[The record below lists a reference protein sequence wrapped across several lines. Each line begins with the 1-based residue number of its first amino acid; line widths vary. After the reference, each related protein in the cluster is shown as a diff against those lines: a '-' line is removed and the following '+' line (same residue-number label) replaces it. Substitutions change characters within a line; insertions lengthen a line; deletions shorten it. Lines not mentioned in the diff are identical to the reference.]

1 MFNECLDYVY
11 VVPDIYTFL
20 HADIIPALKNLKT
33 YFSNLEKCFDT
44 VNSNLLTINDNL
56 NVFSTNFNTFSALF
70 ESYQNDV
77 KIYLQTA
84 VSYLGSMKKSLTG
97 IEKWYYPQPYEA
109 GIEYDEFN
117 TLVGWRSFWS
127 TFRYKKFDE
136 VLLEVNQQ
144 IEDKVNPLSENNS
157 VAFEGAITNIK
168 DNTFIGSANEM
179 VTTFPEELKGALN
192 KDSSPV
198 LQFTTA
204 GVSNS
209 YFSLPAKKYS
219 IDFSFYAPFKGTAD
233 TVISAFMYLGFLIA
247 FWKRLPEIIH
257 GAGVMYVGQAEF
269 HESQFNDRVSDTMA
283 NDYYEQLVSHDGY
296 DDLDM
301 ADGEYDSYGNYSS
314 YERDWW

>member
-1 MFNECLDYVY
+1 MLQN
-11 VVPDIYTFL
+11 
-20 HADIIPALKNLKT
+20 DIIPFLKNSKT
-33 YFSNLEKCFDT
+33 SLEHIEQFTGIIKNNLADFLTSFESFSDTTIKFQKNIIQCFD
-44 VNSNLLTINDNL
+44 SANLYLMQIRDVLT
-56 NVFSTNFNTFSALF
+56 
-70 ESYQNDV
+70 
-77 KIYLQTA
+77 KISQ
-84 VSYLGSMKKSLTG
+84 
-97 IEKWYYPQPYEA
+97 WYYPDPLFSYPGVSQQDVYDIKA
-109 GIEYDEFN
+109 G
-117 TLVGWRSFWS
+117 WHSFWS

-136 VLLEVNQQ
+136 VLLEVNQK

-157 VAFEGAITNIK
+157 AAFEGAITNIK

-233 TVISAFMYLGFLIA
+233 TVISAFMYLGFLIV

-257 GAGVMYVGQAEF
+257 GSGVMYVGQAEF

-283 NDYYEQLVSHDGY
+283 NDYYEYLVSHDGY

-301 ADGEYDSYGNYSS
+301 ADGEYDSYGNYSA

>member
-1 MFNECLDYVY
+1 MLQN
-11 VVPDIYTFL
+11 
-20 HADIIPALKNLKT
+20 DIIPFLKNSKT
-33 YFSNLEKCFDT
+33 SLEHIEQFTGIIKNNLADF
-44 VNSNLLTINDNL
+44 LT
-56 NVFSTNFNTFSALF
+56 SF
-70 ESYQNDV
+70 ESFSDTTIKFQNVIRQYFDSANLYLMQIRDV
-77 KIYLQTA
+77 LTKISQ
-84 VSYLGSMKKSLTG
+84 
-97 IEKWYYPQPYEA
+97 WYYPDPLFSYPGVSQQDVYDIKA
-109 GIEYDEFN
+109 GWHF
-117 TLVGWRSFWS
+117 FWS

-136 VLLEVNQQ
+136 VLLEVNQK

-157 VAFEGAITNIK
+157 AAFEGAITNIK

-209 YFSLPAKKYS
+209 YFSLPAKKHS
-219 IDFSFYAPFKGTAD
+219 IDFSWYAPFKGTAD

-269 HESQFNDRVSDTMA
+269 HESQFNYRVSDTMA

-296 DDLDM
+296 DDFDI
-301 ADGEYDSYGNYSS
+301 ADGEYDSFGNYSA

>member
-1 MFNECLDYVY
+1 MLQN
-11 VVPDIYTFL
+11 
-20 HADIIPALKNLKT
+20 DIIPFLKNSKT
-33 YFSNLEKCFDT
+33 SIEHIEQFTGVIKNNLADF
-44 VNSNLLTINDNL
+44 LTK
-56 NVFSTNFNTFSALF
+56 F
-70 ESYQNDV
+70 ESFSDTTIKFQKVIEQYFDSANLYLMQIRDV
-77 KIYLQTA
+77 LTKISQ
-84 VSYLGSMKKSLTG
+84 
-97 IEKWYYPQPYEA
+97 WYYPDPYLSYPGVSQQDVADIKA
-109 GIEYDEFN
+109 G
-117 TLVGWRSFWS
+117 WHSFWS

-136 VLLEVNQQ
+136 VLLEVNQK

-157 VAFEGAITNIK
+157 AAFEGAITNIK

-209 YFSLPAKKYS
+209 YFSLPAKKHS
-219 IDFSFYAPFKGTAD
+219 IDFSWYAPFKGTAD

-296 DDLDM
+296 DDFDI
-301 ADGEYDSYGNYSS
+301 ADGEFDSYGNYSA

>member
-1 MFNECLDYVY
+1 MLQN
-11 VVPDIYTFL
+11 
-20 HADIIPALKNLKT
+20 DIIPFLKNSKT
-33 YFSNLEKCFDT
+33 SLEHIEQFT
-44 VNSNLLTINDNL
+44 ETINNNL
-56 NVFSTNFNTFSALF
+56 TAFLSSF
-70 ESYQNDV
+70 ESFSDTTIKFQNVIRQYFESANLYLMQIRDV
-77 KIYLQTA
+77 LIKISQ
-84 VSYLGSMKKSLTG
+84 
-97 IEKWYYPQPYEA
+97 WYYPDPLSSYSGVSQQDVYDIKA
-109 GIEYDEFN
+109 G
-117 TLVGWRSFWS
+117 WHSFWS

-136 VLLEVNQQ
+136 VLLEVNQK

-168 DNTFIGSANEM
+168 NNTFIGSANEM

-209 YFSLPAKKYS
+209 YFSLPAKKHS
-219 IDFSFYAPFKGTAD
+219 IDFSWYAPFKGTAD

-269 HESQFNDRVSDTMA
+269 HESQFNDRVSDIMA

-314 YERDWW
+314 YELDWW

>member
-1 MFNECLDYVY
+1 MLQN
-11 VVPDIYTFL
+11 
-20 HADIIPALKNLKT
+20 DIIPFLKNSKT
-33 YFSNLEKCFDT
+33 SLEHIEQFTGIIKNNLADFLTSFESFSDTTIKFQKNIIQCFD
-44 VNSNLLTINDNL
+44 SANLYLMQIRDVLT
-56 NVFSTNFNTFSALF
+56 
-70 ESYQNDV
+70 
-77 KIYLQTA
+77 KISQ
-84 VSYLGSMKKSLTG
+84 
-97 IEKWYYPQPYEA
+97 WYYPDPLFSYPGVSQQDVYDIKA
-109 GIEYDEFN
+109 G
-117 TLVGWRSFWS
+117 WHSFWS

-136 VLLEVNQQ
+136 VLLEVNQK

-157 VAFEGAITNIK
+157 AAFEGAITNIK

-209 YFSLPAKKYS
+209 YFSLPAKKHS
-219 IDFSFYAPFKGTAD
+219 IDFSWYAPFKGTAD

-296 DDLDM
+296 DDFDL
-301 ADGEYDSYGNYSS
+301 ADGEYDSFGNYSA

>member
-1 MFNECLDYVY
+1 MLQN
-11 VVPDIYTFL
+11 
-20 HADIIPALKNLKT
+20 DIIPFLKNSKT
-33 YFSNLEKCFDT
+33 SLEHIEQFIGNIKNNLADFLTSFKSFSDTTIKFQNVIRQYFDSANLYLMQIRD
-44 VNSNLLTINDNL
+44 VLT
-56 NVFSTNFNTFSALF
+56 
-70 ESYQNDV
+70 
-77 KIYLQTA
+77 KISQ
-84 VSYLGSMKKSLTG
+84 
-97 IEKWYYPQPYEA
+97 WYYPDPFLSYPGVSQQDVADIKA
-109 GIEYDEFN
+109 G
-117 TLVGWRSFWS
+117 WHSFWS

-136 VLLEVNQQ
+136 VLLEVHNKIQ
-144 IEDKVNPLSENNS
+144 DKVNPLSENNS
-157 VAFEGAITNIK
+157 AAFEVAITNIK

-219 IDFSFYAPFKGTAD
+219 IDFSWYAPFKGTAD
-233 TVISAFMYLGFLIA
+233 TVISAFMYLGFLIV

-283 NDYYEQLVSHDGY
+283 NDYYEQLVENGGV
-296 DDLDM
+296 DDF
-301 ADGEYDSYGNYSS
+301 
-314 YERDWW
+314 

>member
-1 MFNECLDYVY
+1 MLQN
-11 VVPDIYTFL
+11 
-20 HADIIPALKNLKT
+20 DIIPFLKNSKT
-33 YFSNLEKCFDT
+33 SLEHIEQFTGIIKNNLADFLTSFEYFSDTTIKFQNIIRQYFDSFD
-44 VNSNLLTINDNL
+44 VYLMQIRDVLT
-56 NVFSTNFNTFSALF
+56 
-70 ESYQNDV
+70 
-77 KIYLQTA
+77 KISQ
-84 VSYLGSMKKSLTG
+84 
-97 IEKWYYPQPYEA
+97 WYYPDPLSSYSGVSQQDVYDIKA
-109 GIEYDEFN
+109 G
-117 TLVGWRSFWS
+117 WHSFWS

-179 VTTFPEELKGALN
+179 VTAFPEELKGALN

-219 IDFSFYAPFKGTAD
+219 IDFSWYAPFKGTAD

-301 ADGEYDSYGNYSS
+301 ADGEYDLYGNYSA

>member
-1 MFNECLDYVY
+1 MIQN
-11 VVPDIYTFL
+11 
-20 HADIIPALKNLKT
+20 DIIPFLKNSKT
-33 YFSNLEKCFDT
+33 SLEHIEQFIGIIKENLILFMTSFESFSDTTIKFQKNLIQCFD
-44 VNSNLLTINDNL
+44 SANLYLTQIRDVL
-56 NVFSTNFNTFSALF
+56 N
-70 ESYQNDV
+70 
-77 KIYLQTA
+77 KI
-84 VSYLGSMKKSLTG
+84 S
-97 IEKWYYPQPYEA
+97 KWYYPDPYTHYPDVGDDRYDIKA
-109 GIEYDEFN
+109 GWHNFFA
-117 TLVGWRSFWS
+117 S
-127 TFRYKKFDE
+127 FRYKKFDE

-257 GAGVMYVGQAEF
+257 GSGVMYVGQAEF
-269 HESQFNDRVSDTMA
+269 HELQFNDRVSDTMA
-283 NDYYEQLVSHDGY
+283 NDYYEQLLSHDGY

-301 ADGEYDSYGNYSS
+301 ADGEFDSYGNYSA

>member
-1 MFNECLDYVY
+1 MIQN
-11 VVPDIYTFL
+11 
-20 HADIIPALKNLKT
+20 DIIPFLKNSKT
-33 YFSNLEKCFDT
+33 SLEHIEQFTGIIKENLILFMTSFESFSDTTIKFQKNLIQCFD
-44 VNSNLLTINDNL
+44 SANLYLMQIRDVL
-56 NVFSTNFNTFSALF
+56 N
-70 ESYQNDV
+70 
-77 KIYLQTA
+77 KI
-84 VSYLGSMKKSLTG
+84 S
-97 IEKWYYPQPYEA
+97 KWYYPDPFTAYGDVSKQDVADIKA
-109 GIEYDEFN
+109 G
-117 TLVGWRSFWS
+117 WHSFWS

-219 IDFSFYAPFKGTAD
+219 IDFSWYAPFKGTAD

-283 NDYYEQLVSHDGY
+283 NDYCELLVSHDGY

-301 ADGEYDSYGNYSS
+301 ADGEFDSYGNYSA

>member
-1 MFNECLDYVY
+1 MLQN
-11 VVPDIYTFL
+11 
-20 HADIIPALKNLKT
+20 DIIPFLKNSKT
-33 YFSNLEKCFDT
+33 SLEHIEQFTGIIKNNLADF
-44 VNSNLLTINDNL
+44 LT
-56 NVFSTNFNTFSALF
+56 SF
-70 ESYQNDV
+70 ESFSDTTIKFQNVIKQYFESANLYLMQIRDV
-77 KIYLQTA
+77 LTKISQ
-84 VSYLGSMKKSLTG
+84 
-97 IEKWYYPQPYEA
+97 WYYPDPFLSYPGVSQQDVADIKA
-109 GIEYDEFN
+109 G
-117 TLVGWRSFWS
+117 WHSFWS

-136 VLLEVNQQ
+136 VLLEVNQK

-168 DNTFIGSANEM
+168 NNTFIGSANEM

-209 YFSLPAKKYS
+209 YFSLPAKKHS
-219 IDFSFYAPFKGTAD
+219 IDFSWYAPFKGTAD

-269 HESQFNDRVSDTMA
+269 HESQFNDRVSDIMA

-314 YERDWW
+314 YELDWW

>member
-1 MFNECLDYVY
+1 M
-11 VVPDIYTFL
+11 IQK
-20 HADIIPALKNLKT
+20 DIIPFLKNSKT
-33 YFSNLEKCFDT
+33 SLEHIEQFTGIIKENLILFMT
-44 VNSNLLTINDNL
+44 S
-56 NVFSTNFNTFSALF
+56 F
-70 ESYQNDV
+70 ESFSDTTIKFQKVIKQYFESANLYLMQIRDV
-77 KIYLQTA
+77 LNKI
-84 VSYLGSMKKSLTG
+84 S
-97 IEKWYYPQPYEA
+97 KWYYPDPFTAYGDVPQQDVADIKA
-109 GIEYDEFN
+109 G
-117 TLVGWRSFWS
+117 WHSFWS
-127 TFRYKKFDE
+127 TFRYKKFDD
-136 VLLEVNQQ
+136 VLLEVNQK

-157 VAFEGAITNIK
+157 AAFEGAITNIK

-209 YFSLPAKKYS
+209 YFSLPAKKHS
-219 IDFSFYAPFKGTAD
+219 IDFSWYAPFKGTAD

-296 DDLDM
+296 DDFDI
-301 ADGEYDSYGNYSS
+301 ADGEYDSFGNYSA

>member
-1 MFNECLDYVY
+1 MLQN
-11 VVPDIYTFL
+11 
-20 HADIIPALKNLKT
+20 DIIPFLKNSKT
-33 YFSNLEKCFDT
+33 SLEHIEQFT
-44 VNSNLLTINDNL
+44 ETINNNL
-56 NVFSTNFNTFSALF
+56 TAFLSSF
-70 ESYQNDV
+70 ESFSDTTIKFQNVIKQYFESANLYLMQIRDV
-77 KIYLQTA
+77 LTKISQ
-84 VSYLGSMKKSLTG
+84 
-97 IEKWYYPQPYEA
+97 WYYPDPFLSYPDVSKQDV
-109 GIEYDEFN
+109 YDIK
-117 TLVGWRSFWS
+117 VGWHSFWS

-136 VLLEVNQQ
+136 VLLEVNQK

-157 VAFEGAITNIK
+157 AAFEGAITNIK

-209 YFSLPAKKYS
+209 YFSLPAKKHS
-219 IDFSFYAPFKGTAD
+219 IDFSWYAPFKGTAD

-269 HESQFNDRVSDTMA
+269 HESQFNDRVSDIMA
-283 NDYYEQLVSHDGY
+283 NDYYEQFVSHDGY
-296 DDLDM
+296 DDLDI

>member
-1 MFNECLDYVY
+1 MLQN
-11 VVPDIYTFL
+11 
-20 HADIIPALKNLKT
+20 DIIPFLKNSKT
-33 YFSNLEKCFDT
+33 SLEHIEQFIGNIKNNLADF
-44 VNSNLLTINDNL
+44 LT
-56 NVFSTNFNTFSALF
+56 SF
-70 ESYQNDV
+70 ESFSDTTIKFQNVIRQYFDSANLYLMQIRDV
-77 KIYLQTA
+77 LTKISQ
-84 VSYLGSMKKSLTG
+84 
-97 IEKWYYPQPYEA
+97 WYYPDPFLSYPGVSQQDVADIKA
-109 GIEYDEFN
+109 G
-117 TLVGWRSFWS
+117 WHSFWS

-219 IDFSFYAPFKGTAD
+219 IDFSWYAPFKGTAD

-301 ADGEYDSYGNYSS
+301 ADGEFDSYGNYSA

>member
-1 MFNECLDYVY
+1 MLQN
-11 VVPDIYTFL
+11 
-20 HADIIPALKNLKT
+20 DIIPFLKNSKT
-33 YFSNLEKCFDT
+33 SLEHIEQFTGIIKNNLADFLTSFEYFSDTTIKFQNIIRQYFDSFD
-44 VNSNLLTINDNL
+44 VYLMQIRDVLT
-56 NVFSTNFNTFSALF
+56 
-70 ESYQNDV
+70 
-77 KIYLQTA
+77 KISQ
-84 VSYLGSMKKSLTG
+84 
-97 IEKWYYPQPYEA
+97 WYYPDPLSSYSGVSQQDVYDIKA
-109 GIEYDEFN
+109 G
-117 TLVGWRSFWS
+117 WHSFWS

-179 VTTFPEELKGALN
+179 VTAFPEELKGALN

-219 IDFSFYAPFKGTAD
+219 IDFSWYAPFKGTAD

-269 HESQFNDRVSDTMA
+269 HESQFNDRVSDIMA
-283 NDYYEQLVSHDGY
+283 NDYYEYLVSHDGY

-301 ADGEYDSYGNYSS
+301 ADGEYDLYGNYSA

>member
-1 MFNECLDYVY
+1 MLQN
-11 VVPDIYTFL
+11 
-20 HADIIPALKNLKT
+20 DIIPFLKNSKT
-33 YFSNLEKCFDT
+33 SLEHIEQFTGIIKNNLADF
-44 VNSNLLTINDNL
+44 LT
-56 NVFSTNFNTFSALF
+56 SF
-70 ESYQNDV
+70 ESFSDTTIKFQNVIKQYFESANLYLMQIRDV
-77 KIYLQTA
+77 LTKISQ
-84 VSYLGSMKKSLTG
+84 
-97 IEKWYYPQPYEA
+97 WYYPDPFLSYPGVSQQDVADIKA
-109 GIEYDEFN
+109 G
-117 TLVGWRSFWS
+117 WHSFWS

-136 VLLEVNQQ
+136 VLLEVNQK

-168 DNTFIGSANEM
+168 NNTFIGSANEM

-209 YFSLPAKKYS
+209 YFSLPAKKHS
-219 IDFSFYAPFKGTAD
+219 IDFSWYAPFKGTAD

-269 HESQFNDRVSDTMA
+269 HESQFNDRVSDIMA

-296 DDLDM
+296 DDSDM

-314 YERDWW
+314 YELDWW

>member
-1 MFNECLDYVY
+1 MLQN
-11 VVPDIYTFL
+11 
-20 HADIIPALKNLKT
+20 DIIPFLKNSKT
-33 YFSNLEKCFDT
+33 SLEHIEQFIGNIKNNLADF
-44 VNSNLLTINDNL
+44 LT
-56 NVFSTNFNTFSALF
+56 SF
-70 ESYQNDV
+70 ESFSDTTIKFQNVIRQYFDSANLYLMQIRDV
-77 KIYLQTA
+77 LTKISQ
-84 VSYLGSMKKSLTG
+84 
-97 IEKWYYPQPYEA
+97 WYYPDPFLSYPGVSQQDVADIKA
-109 GIEYDEFN
+109 G
-117 TLVGWRSFWS
+117 WHSFWS

-144 IEDKVNPLSENNS
+144 IEDKVNPVSENNS
-157 VAFEGAITNIK
+157 VAFDGAITNIK

-219 IDFSFYAPFKGTAD
+219 IDFSWYAPFKGTAD

-301 ADGEYDSYGNYSS
+301 ADGEFDSYGNYSA

>member
-1 MFNECLDYVY
+1 MLQN
-11 VVPDIYTFL
+11 
-20 HADIIPALKNLKT
+20 DIIPFLKNFKT
-33 YFSNLEKCFDT
+33 SLEHIEQFTGIIKNNLADFLTSFESFSDTTIKFQKNIIQCFD
-44 VNSNLLTINDNL
+44 SANLYLMQIRDVLT
-56 NVFSTNFNTFSALF
+56 
-70 ESYQNDV
+70 
-77 KIYLQTA
+77 KISQ
-84 VSYLGSMKKSLTG
+84 
-97 IEKWYYPQPYEA
+97 WYYPDPLFSYSGVSQQDV
-109 GIEYDEFN
+109 YDIKA
-117 TLVGWRSFWS
+117 GWRFFWS

-136 VLLEVNQQ
+136 VLLEVNQK

-157 VAFEGAITNIK
+157 AAFEGAITNIK

-219 IDFSFYAPFKGTAD
+219 IDFSWYAPFKGTAD

-257 GAGVMYVGQAEF
+257 GSGVMYVGQAEF

-301 ADGEYDSYGNYSS
+301 ADGEFDSYGNYSA

>member
-1 MFNECLDYVY
+1 MIETKIV
-11 VVPDIYTFL
+11 
-20 HADIIPALKNLKT
+20 PALTSIKTSSENLDKLLGNINN
-33 YFSNLEKCFDT
+33 NLTAFM
-44 VNSNLLTINDNL
+44 
-56 NVFSTNFNTFSALF
+56 TNFKDFSDITKKFQSSIEQYFDSANL
-70 ESYQNDV
+70 YLMQIRDV
-77 KIYLQTA
+77 LTKISQ
-84 VSYLGSMKKSLTG
+84 
-97 IEKWYYPQPYEA
+97 WYYPDPFLDYSDPPRDDVFD
-109 GIEYDEFN
+109 IK
-117 TLVGWRSFWS
+117 VGWHSFWS

-136 VLLEVNQQ
+136 VLLEVNQK

-157 VAFEGAITNIK
+157 AAFEGAITNIK

-209 YFSLPAKKYS
+209 YFSLPAKKHS
-219 IDFSFYAPFKGTAD
+219 IDFSWYAPFKGTAD

-283 NDYYEQLVSHDGY
+283 NDYYEQLVENGGV
-296 DDLDM
+296 DDF
-301 ADGEYDSYGNYSS
+301 
-314 YERDWW
+314 

>member
-1 MFNECLDYVY
+1 MIYND
-11 VVPDIYTFL
+11 VVPI
-20 HADIIPALKNLKT
+20 LKSLKT

-44 VNSNLLTINDNL
+44 VNANLLTINDNL
-56 NVFSTNFNTFSALF
+56 NSFFALF
-70 ESYQNDV
+70 KSYQNDV

-84 VSYLGSMKKSLTG
+84 VSYLDSIMNSLAA
-97 IEKWYYPQPYEA
+97 IKKWYYPKPYES

-136 VLLEVNQQ
+136 VLLEVNQK

-157 VAFEGAITNIK
+157 AAFEGAITNIK

-209 YFSLPAKKYS
+209 YFSLPAKKHS
-219 IDFSFYAPFKGTAD
+219 IDFSWYAPFKGTAD

-257 GAGVMYVGQAEF
+257 GSGVMYVGQAEF

-283 NDYYEQLVSHDGY
+283 NDYYEQLVENGGV
-296 DDLDM
+296 DDF
-301 ADGEYDSYGNYSS
+301 
-314 YERDWW
+314 

>member
-1 MFNECLDYVY
+1 MLQNYL
-11 VVPDIYTFL
+11 
-20 HADIIPALKNLKT
+20 IPFLKNSKT
-33 YFSNLEKCFDT
+33 SLEHIEQFIGNIKNNLADFLTSFESFSDSTIKFQKNIIQCFD
-44 VNSNLLTINDNL
+44 SANLYLMQIR
-56 NVFSTNFNTFSALF
+56 
-70 ESYQNDV
+70 DV
-77 KIYLQTA
+77 LIKISQ
-84 VSYLGSMKKSLTG
+84 
-97 IEKWYYPQPYEA
+97 WYYPDPLSSYSGVSQQDVYDIKA
-109 GIEYDEFN
+109 G
-117 TLVGWRSFWS
+117 WHSFWS

-136 VLLEVNQQ
+136 VLLEVNQK

-157 VAFEGAITNIK
+157 AAFEGAITNIK

-209 YFSLPAKKYS
+209 YFSLPAKKHS
-219 IDFSFYAPFKGTAD
+219 IDFSWYAPFKGTAD

-296 DDLDM
+296 DDFDI
-301 ADGEYDSYGNYSS
+301 ADGEYDSFGNYSA

>member
-1 MFNECLDYVY
+1 MIQN
-11 VVPDIYTFL
+11 
-20 HADIIPALKNLKT
+20 DIIPFLKNSKT
-33 YFSNLEKCFDT
+33 SLEHIEQFTGVIKNNLADF
-44 VNSNLLTINDNL
+44 LT
-56 NVFSTNFNTFSALF
+56 SF
-70 ESYQNDV
+70 ESFSDTTIRFQKDIEQYFVSANL
-77 KIYLQTA
+77 YLTQIRDA
-84 VSYLGSMKKSLTG
+84 LRILQDL
-97 IEKWYYPQPYEA
+97 YYPNTQLAPLSEFK
-109 GIEYDEFN
+109 YDIK
-117 TLVGWRSFWS
+117 VGWHSFWS

-179 VTTFPEELKGALN
+179 VTTFPKELKGALN

-219 IDFSFYAPFKGTAD
+219 IDFSWYAPFKGTAD

-283 NDYYEQLVSHDGY
+283 NDYYEQLVSHVGY

-301 ADGEYDSYGNYSS
+301 ADGEFDSYGNYSA

>member
-1 MFNECLDYVY
+1 MLQN
-11 VVPDIYTFL
+11 
-20 HADIIPALKNLKT
+20 DIIPFLKNSKT
-33 YFSNLEKCFDT
+33 SLEHIEQFTGIIKNNLADFLTSFESFSDITIKFQKNLIQCFD
-44 VNSNLLTINDNL
+44 SANLYLMQIR
-56 NVFSTNFNTFSALF
+56 
-70 ESYQNDV
+70 DV
-77 KIYLQTA
+77 LIKISQ
-84 VSYLGSMKKSLTG
+84 
-97 IEKWYYPQPYEA
+97 WYYPDPLSSYSGVSQQDVYDIKA
-109 GIEYDEFN
+109 G
-117 TLVGWRSFWS
+117 WHSFWS

-136 VLLEVNQQ
+136 VLLEVNQK

-219 IDFSFYAPFKGTAD
+219 IDFSWYAPFKGTAD

-296 DDLDM
+296 DDFDI
-301 ADGEYDSYGNYSS
+301 ADGEYDSFGNYSA

>member
-1 MFNECLDYVY
+1 MLQN
-11 VVPDIYTFL
+11 
-20 HADIIPALKNLKT
+20 DIIPFLKNSKT
-33 YFSNLEKCFDT
+33 SLEHIEQFIGNIKNNLADF
-44 VNSNLLTINDNL
+44 LT
-56 NVFSTNFNTFSALF
+56 SF
-70 ESYQNDV
+70 ESFSDTTIKFQNVIRQYFDSANLYLMQIRDV
-77 KIYLQTA
+77 LTKISQ
-84 VSYLGSMKKSLTG
+84 
-97 IEKWYYPQPYEA
+97 WYYPDPFLSYPGVSQQDVADIKA
-109 GIEYDEFN
+109 G
-117 TLVGWRSFWS
+117 WHSFWS

-219 IDFSFYAPFKGTAD
+219 IDFSWYAPFKGTAD

-301 ADGEYDSYGNYSS
+301 ADGEFDSYGNYSAF
-314 YERDWW
+314 ERDWW